1 MDSYVYNCMPNHEL
15 PGLSMSATGQD
26 SRETVEQ
33 RRVPNAISNL
43 AYKYSVVWALIVVVA
58 VFSLLEPSSFFTY
71 SNLQSILGS
80 QAVLLLI
87 ALGLTVPLAAN
98 EFDLSVGAMA
108 GFSQAVLGGLA
119 VRSGWPIEL
128 AVLAT
133 LGVGI
138 AIGSINAALVVGVGI
153 NSFITT
159 LAMGSILTG
168 IALKI
173 TNSAIILDIPRP
185 LVTAAST
192 QFLGIQMVFWY
203 ALALAI
209 VLWYV
214 LTYTPIGRWIYFTG
228 ASAEVARLNGVR
240 VNWVRCGS
248 LVFSATIACAAG
260 ILYAGVFGTADPNSG
275 GQFLLP
281 AFAAAFLGATA
292 FTPGR
297 FNAWGTTFSVY
308 LVITGIVGLSLVTN
322 QVGWL
327 AYAFNGGILI
337 VAVAV
342 QRTVV
347 ARRSR
352 RVLKTVK

>member
-1 MDSYVYNCMPNHEL
+1 
-15 PGLSMSATGQD
+15 MSAAQQ
-26 SRETVEQ
+26 SAPEAAEP
-33 RRVPNAISNL
+33 RRAPNVVSSL
-43 AYKYSVVWALIVVVA
+43 AYRYSVVWALILVAA
-58 VFSLLEPSSFFTY
+58 VFSLLEPDSFFTF

-108 GFSQAVLGGLA
+108 GFSQAVMGGLA
-119 VRSGWPIEL
+119 VHNDWPIAL

-133 LGVGI
+133 LAIGMGVG
-138 AIGSINAALVVGVGI
+138 ALNAALVVGVGI

-159 LAMGSILTG
+159 LAMGSVLTG
-168 IALKI
+168 VALKI
-173 TNSAIILDIPRP
+173 TDSALILDIPRP

-192 QFLGIQMVFWY
+192 QLLGIQLVFWY
-203 ALALAI
+203 ALALTI

-214 LTYTPIGRWIYFTG
+214 LTYTPVGRWTYFTG
-228 ASAEVARLNGVR
+228 ASPEVARLNGIR

-248 LVFSATIACAAG
+248 LVFSATVACVAG
-260 ILYAGVFGTADPNSG
+260 MLYAGVFGSADPNSG
-275 GQFLLP
+275 AQFLLP

-297 FNAWGTTFSVY
+297 FNAWGTTISVY

-337 VAVAV
+337 VAVAA
-342 QRTVV
+342 QRTVA
-347 ARRSR
+347 ARRAR
-352 RVLKTVK
+352 RALKGAR